1 MGKIQMMK
9 IKSDLCTIKYF
20 LLIFFFLINFLFLYF
35 IKFNFKLIISYLYN
49 VIINFNILNHLRK
62 E

>member
-1 MGKIQMMK
+1 MMK

>member
-20 LLIFFFLINFLFLYF
+20 LLIFFLINFLFLYF